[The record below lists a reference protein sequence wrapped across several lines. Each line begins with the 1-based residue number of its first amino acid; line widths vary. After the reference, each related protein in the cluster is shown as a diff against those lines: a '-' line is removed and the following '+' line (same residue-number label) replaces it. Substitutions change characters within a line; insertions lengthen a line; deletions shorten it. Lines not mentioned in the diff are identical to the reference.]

1 MAHATFVK
9 KARKNYPEHGIK
21 KGESYYWWSFRS
33 PRGKGGSGRYFSKTP
48 PRRSQLT
55 RSDFYSA
62 LFDIQDTAGELSVG
76 SYESVGS
83 MEGDVESIKSDLE
96 QLQSDTQ
103 EKLDNMP
110 EGLQQGDTGQLL
122 QERIDGVES
131 LVSDFD
137 GLDFSEPD
145 EDDIKREKGETKED
159 ALARAVEEKCQEIK
173 DEIDGFN
180 WP

>member
-9 KARKNYPEHGIK
+9 AARKNYPDHGIK

-48 PRRSQLT
+48 PKRSQLT
-55 RSDFYSA
+55 RSEFYSA
-62 LFDIQDTAGELSVG
+62 LYDIQDTVANLSPEG
-76 SYESVGS
+76 YDSVGS
-83 MEGDVESIKSDLE
+83 MEGDIEGIKSDLE
-96 QLQSDTQ
+96 QLQQDTQ

-110 EGLQQGDTGQLL
+110 EGLKDADTGQLL

-131 LVSDFD
+131 LISDID
-137 GLDFSEPD
+137 GLDYSEP
-145 EDDIKREKGETKED
+145 EADDVKREKGESKED
-159 ALARAVEEKCQEIK
+159 ALARAVQEKCQEIK
-173 DEIDGFN
+173 DELDGFK